1 MKKRILAAASA
12 LVLLLLL
19 VSAAGA
25 DGPSTWDPVNQAYMY
40 NEEHYGVVICTKM
53 NVRNRPATSGST
65 YGSIRNG
72 QPVKILGTSQDG
84 NFYLLDLASCG
95 IASSEYYGYAKSSLI
110 KMDPEYI
117 IASRLLNLYATP
129 WGDGLKNGEQN
140 NRAFLVISAV
150 PGWYAVQATDS
161 TPGSAFIRAKDI
173 ALDNSGRYVVTW
185 DTDLYD
191 DNTMAK
197 SGVVKR
203 FTVGSLIGISGE
215 FSRMVFNEGKDN
227 EFRAWV
233 KSQFVAPVIN

>member
-1 MKKRILAAASA
+1 MFKLKSAFIQGRIENHPD
-12 LVLLLLL
+12 
-19 VSAAGA
+19 AGRLILSVFEV
-25 DGPSTWDPVNQAYMY
+25 D
-40 NEEHYGVVICTKM
+40 VI
-53 NVRNRPATSGST
+53 
-65 YGSIRNG
+65 
-72 QPVKILGTSQDG
+72 
-84 NFYLLDLASCG
+84 
-95 IASSEYYGYAKSSLI
+95 
-110 KMDPEYI
+110 
-117 IASRLLNLYATP
+117 
-129 WGDGLKNGEQN
+129 QN

>member
-1 MKKRILAAASA
+1 
-12 LVLLLLL
+12 
-19 VSAAGA
+19 
-25 DGPSTWDPVNQAYMY
+25 
-40 NEEHYGVVICTKM
+40 M
-53 NVRNRPATSGST
+53 NVRNRPATSGTT